1 MMARVF
7 DALTTGEAF
16 DFADTSLAQ
25 EIQAEGFALM
35 EERVAPPAVPMDVL
49 FVQRKLGGLVLLA
62 TKLGARVDLRS
73 LLDPYL
79 GQSSYHSAAE

>member
-1 MMARVF
+1 ARK
-7 DALTTGEAF
+7 TGESF
-16 DFADTSLAQ
+16 DFADTSLSQ
-25 EIQAEGFALM
+25 EVRVEGLALM
-35 EERVAPPAVPMDVL
+35 EGRVAPPAVPMDVL